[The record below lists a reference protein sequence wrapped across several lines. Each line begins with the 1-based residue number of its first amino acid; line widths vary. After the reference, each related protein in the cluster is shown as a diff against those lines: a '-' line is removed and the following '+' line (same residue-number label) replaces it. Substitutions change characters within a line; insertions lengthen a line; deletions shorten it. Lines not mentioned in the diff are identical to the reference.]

1 MIKSIPTSNFFI
13 ILNKLVTGIFFPKNK
28 TKPFNIL
35 SKGFKEY
42 NKDFSREN
50 EIHCE
55 LLWLHDAKEE
65 K

>member
-1 MIKSIPTSNFFI
+1 M
-13 ILNKLVTGIFFPKNK
+13 TGIFFPKNK
-28 TKPFNIL
+28 TKPFNVL

-50 EIHCE
+50 EIHRE
-55 LLWLHDAKEE
+55 LLGFQDAKEE